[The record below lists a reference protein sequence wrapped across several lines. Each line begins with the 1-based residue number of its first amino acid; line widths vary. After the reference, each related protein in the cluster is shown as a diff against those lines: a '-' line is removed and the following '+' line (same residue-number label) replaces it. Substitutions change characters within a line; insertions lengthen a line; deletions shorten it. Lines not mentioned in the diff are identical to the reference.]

1 MGVWVC
7 GWWRVAY
14 ASRYDW
20 IDIVV
25 VDVVIDIDAIFI
37 QIIYNI
43 IVINQIAVVAIVN
56 VIDVIHNITID
67 IAYIISARIS

>member
-1 MGVWVC
+1 M
-7 GWWRVAY
+7 
-14 ASRYDW
+14 
-20 IDIVV
+20 
-25 VDVVIDIDAIFI
+25 IDIDAIFI
-37 QIIYNI
+37 QIIHNI